1 MTPLIQ
7 YQTKAKK
14 AFNANDP
21 ALFRGRGRG
30 GWGEEG
36 VRGGGGGGGGA
47 LGRGS
52 QNTDPSGYMA
62 QTKKAL
68 LLFAFFF
75 CL

>member
-14 AFNANDP
+14 AFNANDL
-21 ALFRGRGRG
+21 ALFRGRG
-30 GWGEEG
+30 
-36 VRGGGGGGGGA
+36 VRGGA

-52 QNTDPSGYMA
+52 QNTDPSGHMA

-68 LLFAFFF
+68 LLFAFFL